1 MYGRSAI
8 TTLIPLRSRYAAA
21 ALLALVTWTATGA
34 VQAIEIG
41 VVGLFPGKAVLVVDG
56 APPKTYTV
64 GRQIA
69 SGSKLT
75 AADDQAATF
84 SINGKSLVIPIG
96 SHVNRVTPGAGGSIT
111 LQADSQ
117 GHYITLGQ
125 INGGSIRMLVDT
137 GATLISL
144 PAADAVRLGIDYRR
158 GQPGFVTTANG
169 SAAIYRV
176 KLESVR
182 LGDLQLSQV
191 DAAVQET
198 GLPFALLGM
207 SFLSRTDINRSGSQM
222 TLTKRY

>member
-1 MYGRSAI
+1 MHRHAPTATLNRSGSI
-8 TTLIPLRSRYAAA
+8 YAALVLV
-21 ALLALVTWTATGA
+21 ALLTWTAA
-34 VQAIEIG
+34 SAAQAIEIG

-56 APPKTYTV
+56 AAPKTYTV
-64 GRQIA
+64 GSQIG

-75 AADDQAATF
+75 AADDQTATF
-84 SINGKSLVIPIG
+84 NINGKTLVLPMG
-96 SHVNRVTPGAGGSIT
+96 SHVNRLTPGAGSSIT

-117 GHYITLGQ
+117 GHYTTVGQ

-144 PAADAVRLGIDYRR
+144 PAADAVRLRIDYRR

-182 LGDLQLSQV
+182 IGDLQLSQV
-191 DAAVQET
+191 DAAVQES

>member
-1 MYGRSAI
+1 MFRQSRTATSNRSGS
-8 TTLIPLRSRYAAA
+8 TYAATA
-21 ALLALVTWTATGA
+21 LVALLTCAAASA

-56 APPKTYTV
+56 GAPKTYTV
-64 GRQIA
+64 GSQIG
-69 SGSKLT
+69 SGSMLV
-75 AADDQAATF
+75 AADDQTATF
-84 SINGKSLVIPIG
+84 SINGKTLVLPMG
-96 SHVNRVTPGAGGSIT
+96 SHVNRVTPGAGSSIT
-111 LQADSQ
+111 LQADGQ
-117 GHYITLGQ
+117 GHYTTVGQ

-182 LGDLQLSQV
+182 IGDLQLSQV